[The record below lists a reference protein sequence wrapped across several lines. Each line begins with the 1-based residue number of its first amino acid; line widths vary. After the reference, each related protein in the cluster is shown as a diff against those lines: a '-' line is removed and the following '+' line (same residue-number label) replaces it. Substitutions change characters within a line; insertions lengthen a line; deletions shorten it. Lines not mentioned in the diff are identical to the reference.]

1 MLKPKLLQLAQ
12 LGHPVL
18 RQKAVEI
25 TNFKSKELQKLID
38 DLIATVGD
46 VDGVGI
52 AAPQVYESKR
62 VFIVASYPN
71 PRYPNAPKMKPTAM
85 INPIIIKNSE
95 ETEKDWEGCLSL
107 PGIRALVP
115 RYKNIKVEF
124 YTREG
129 KKQTKTFKDFIA
141 SIFQHELDHLN
152 GKVFTDR
159 ADPKDF
165 MMEKEYQKM
174 MKVEAK
180 PASTGRY
187 GVAKKKKKK
196 I

>member
-1 MLKPKLLQLAQ
+1 MTKTKLLQISQ
-12 LGHPVL
+12 LGHSVL
-18 RQKAVEI
+18 RKKAEEI
-25 TNFKSKELQKLID
+25 TNFKSNDLQELID
-38 DLIATVGD
+38 NMIVTVGN

-71 PRYPNAPKMKPTAM
+71 SRYPNAPKMKPTAM
-85 INPIIIKNSE
+85 INPTIVKNSE

-115 RYKNIKVEF
+115 RYKSLKVEF

-129 KKQTKTFKDFIA
+129 KKQTKIFKDFVA
-141 SIFQHELDHLN
+141 RIFQHELDHLD

-159 ADPKDF
+159 ADSKDF
-165 MMEKEYQKM
+165 MMEKEYLKM
-174 MKVEAK
+174 MKKE
-180 PASTGRY
+180 TE
-187 GVAKKKKKK
+187 KKGK
-196 I
+196 

>member
-1 MLKPKLLQLAQ
+1 MTKTKLLQISQ

-18 RQKAVEI
+18 RKKAAEI
-25 TNFKSKELQKLID
+25 TNFKSKELQELID

-71 PRYPNAPKMKPTAM
+71 ARYPNAPKMKPTAM

-107 PGIRALVP
+107 PGIRGLVP
-115 RYKNIKVEF
+115 RYKDIKVEYF
-124 YTREG
+124 TREG

-141 SIFQHELDHLN
+141 RIFQHELDHLN

-159 ADPKDF
+159 ADPKDLI
-165 MMEKEYQKM
+165 MEKEFQKI
-174 MKVEAK
+174 MKK
-180 PASTGRY
+180 
-187 GVAKKKKKK
+187 GVKKKK
-196 I
+196 

>member
-1 MLKPKLLQLAQ
+1 MPKLLQLAQ

-18 RQKAVEI
+18 RKKATEI
-25 TNFKSKELQKLID
+25 TNFKSKELQELID
-38 DLIATVGD
+38 DLIATVED
-46 VDGVGI
+46 VGGVGI

-141 SIFQHELDHLN
+141 RIFQHELDHLN

-174 MKVEAK
+174 MAK
-180 PASTGRY
+180 E
-187 GVAKKKKKK
+187 AKKKK
-196 I
+196 